1 MTYRGHVKDGVVV
14 LDDPVKLPEG
24 AVVRVELAPAEDART
39 LAERLGDVIGIVDGP
54 PDLAENHD
62 HYGHGKPKP

>member
-14 LDDPVKLPEG
+14 LDEPLRLPEG
-24 AVVRVELAPAEDART
+24 TVVHVELVPEQDART

-54 PDLAENHD
+54 SDLAEHHD
-62 HYGHGKPKP
+62 HYAHGKPKP